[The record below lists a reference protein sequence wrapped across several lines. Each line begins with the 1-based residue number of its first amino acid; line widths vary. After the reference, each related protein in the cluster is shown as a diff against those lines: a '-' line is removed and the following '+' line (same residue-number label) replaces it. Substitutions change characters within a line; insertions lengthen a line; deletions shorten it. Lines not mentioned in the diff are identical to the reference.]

1 MPKCEVIA
9 IANQK
14 GGVGKTTTTF
24 NLGVALAHAGKRVL
38 LVDSDPQ
45 GDLTTYMGIHDPD
58 NIPVTL
64 STLMERS
71 IKDEDINSK
80 EAILKHDEGI
90 DLIPSNLELSS
101 MEVSLVNAMSR
112 EFTLRNCLSDIKDK
126 YDYVLID
133 CMPSLG
139 MITINALA
147 CADKVIIPVQSEF
160 LAEKGMSHLMNAVLK
175 VRKQIN
181 PNLKVGGIPL
191 TMVDGRTNLSKDI
204 ANELRSTYGT
214 VFKLYDNQIPRGVK
228 AAESSRMGESVLS
241 YDSSSKVAQSYI
253 DFAKEVLDYERK
265 EKIAKEIKKYELLLK
280 ESLNDY
286 KNGLLS
292 EEDFDTFNDDY
303 LFNLNKLRIEQ
314 EEICN
319 NDKLDLEWFNKFKK
333 YKKVES
339 ITRDILDS
347 LIEKILIYEDG
358 NIMIIFNFQNE
369 YDELIRYLNSH
380 DFVV

>member
-1 MPKCEVIA
+1 MEGGKKLKKCEVISV
-9 IANQK
+9 ANQK

-24 NLGVALAHAGKRVL
+24 NLGVALAKQGKKVL

-58 NIPVTL
+58 SIPVTL

-71 IKDEDINSK
+71 IKDEDINSH
-80 EAILKHDEGI
+80 EAIIKHDEGI

-112 EFTLRNCLSDIKDK
+112 EFTLRSCLNDIKDK

-147 CADKVIIPVQSEF
+147 CSDKVIIPVQSEF
-160 LAEKGMSHLMNAVLK
+160 LAAKGMSHLMNTVLK

-181 PNLKVGGIPL
+181 PNLKVGGILL

-204 ANELRSTYGT
+204 ANELRTTYGT

-241 YDSSSKVAQSYI
+241 YDSSGKVANSYI
-253 DFAKEVLDYERK
+253 NLAREVLENERK
-265 EKIAKEIKKYELLLK
+265 EK
-280 ESLNDY
+280 
-286 KNGLLS
+286 
-292 EEDFDTFNDDY
+292 
-303 LFNLNKLRIEQ
+303 
-314 EEICN
+314 
-319 NDKLDLEWFNKFKK
+319 
-333 YKKVES
+333 
-339 ITRDILDS
+339 TRNS
-347 LIEKILIYEDG
+347 DG
-358 NIMIIFNFQNE
+358 FQT
-369 YDELIRYLNSH
+369 R
-380 DFVV
+380 

>member
-58 NIPVTL
+58 NIPITL

-160 LAEKGMSHLMNAVLK
+160 LAAKGMSHLLNTVLK

-181 PNLKVGGIPL
+181 PNLKVGGILL

-265 EKIAKEIKKYELLLK
+265 EKTRN
-280 ESLNDY
+280 SD
-286 KNGLLS
+286 GLQA
-292 EEDFDTFNDDY
+292 
-303 LFNLNKLRIEQ
+303 R
-314 EEICN
+314 
-319 NDKLDLEWFNKFKK
+319 
-333 YKKVES
+333 
-339 ITRDILDS
+339 
-347 LIEKILIYEDG
+347 
-358 NIMIIFNFQNE
+358 
-369 YDELIRYLNSH
+369 
-380 DFVV
+380 

>member
-14 GGVGKTTTTF
+14 GEVGKTTTTF
-24 NLGVALAHAGKRVL
+24 NLEVALAHAGKRIL

-45 GDLTTYMGIHDPD
+45 GDLTTYIGIHDPD

-160 LAEKGMSHLMNAVLK
+160 LAEKGMSHLMNTVLK

-181 PNLKVGGIPL
+181 PNLKVGGILL

-280 ESLNDY
+280 
-286 KNGLLS
+286 
-292 EEDFDTFNDDY
+292 
-303 LFNLNKLRIEQ
+303 
-314 EEICN
+314 
-319 NDKLDLEWFNKFKK
+319 
-333 YKKVES
+333 
-339 ITRDILDS
+339 
-347 LIEKILIYEDG
+347 
-358 NIMIIFNFQNE
+358 
-369 YDELIRYLNSH
+369 
-380 DFVV
+380 

>member
-58 NIPVTL
+58 NIPITL

-160 LAEKGMSHLMNAVLK
+160 LAAKGMSHLMNTVLK

-181 PNLKVGGIPL
+181 PNLKVGGILL

-265 EKIAKEIKKYELLLK
+265 EKTRN
-280 ESLNDY
+280 SD
-286 KNGLLS
+286 GLQA
-292 EEDFDTFNDDY
+292 
-303 LFNLNKLRIEQ
+303 R
-314 EEICN
+314 
-319 NDKLDLEWFNKFKK
+319 
-333 YKKVES
+333 
-339 ITRDILDS
+339 
-347 LIEKILIYEDG
+347 
-358 NIMIIFNFQNE
+358 
-369 YDELIRYLNSH
+369 
-380 DFVV
+380 

>member
-160 LAEKGMSHLMNAVLK
+160 LAAKGMSHLMNTVLK

-181 PNLKVGGIPL
+181 PNLKVGGILL

-241 YDSSSKVAQSYI
+241 YDSTSKVAQSYI

-265 EKIAKEIKKYELLLK
+265 EK
-280 ESLNDY
+280 
-286 KNGLLS
+286 
-292 EEDFDTFNDDY
+292 
-303 LFNLNKLRIEQ
+303 
-314 EEICN
+314 
-319 NDKLDLEWFNKFKK
+319 
-333 YKKVES
+333 
-339 ITRDILDS
+339 TR
-347 LIEKILIYEDG
+347 
-358 NIMIIFNFQNE
+358 
-369 YDELIRYLNSH
+369 NS
-380 DFVV
+380 DVLQAR

>member
-24 NLGVALAHAGKRVL
+24 NLEVALAHAGKRIL

-45 GDLTTYMGIHDPD
+45 GDLTTYIGIHDPD

-160 LAEKGMSHLMNAVLK
+160 LAEKGMSHLMNTVLK

-181 PNLKVGGIPL
+181 PNLKVGGILL

-204 ANELRSTYGT
+204 ANELRSAYGT

-280 ESLNDY
+280 
-286 KNGLLS
+286 
-292 EEDFDTFNDDY
+292 
-303 LFNLNKLRIEQ
+303 
-314 EEICN
+314 
-319 NDKLDLEWFNKFKK
+319 
-333 YKKVES
+333 
-339 ITRDILDS
+339 
-347 LIEKILIYEDG
+347 
-358 NIMIIFNFQNE
+358 
-369 YDELIRYLNSH
+369 
-380 DFVV
+380 

>member
-160 LAEKGMSHLMNAVLK
+160 LAAKGMSHLMNTVLK

-181 PNLKVGGIPL
+181 PNLKVGGILL

-204 ANELRSTYGT
+204 ASELRSTYGT

-241 YDSSSKVAQSYI
+241 YDSSSKVAQSYK

-265 EKIAKEIKKYELLLK
+265 EKTRN
-280 ESLNDY
+280 SD
-286 KNGLLS
+286 GLQA
-292 EEDFDTFNDDY
+292 
-303 LFNLNKLRIEQ
+303 R
-314 EEICN
+314 
-319 NDKLDLEWFNKFKK
+319 
-333 YKKVES
+333 
-339 ITRDILDS
+339 
-347 LIEKILIYEDG
+347 
-358 NIMIIFNFQNE
+358 
-369 YDELIRYLNSH
+369 
-380 DFVV
+380 

>member
-24 NLGVALAHAGKRVL
+24 NLGVALANQGKKVL
-38 LVDSDPQ
+38 LIDADPQ
-45 GDLTTYMGIHDPD
+45 GDLTTYMGIHDVD

-71 IKDEDINSK
+71 IKDDEINSK
-80 EAILKHDEGI
+80 EALLSHEEGL

-112 EFTLRNCLSDIKDK
+112 EYTLRNCISDLKDK
-126 YDYVLID
+126 YDYMLID

-147 CADKVIIPVQSEF
+147 SADKVIIPVQSEF
-160 LAEKGMSHLMNAVLK
+160 LAAKGMSHLMNTVLK

-181 PNLKVGGIPL
+181 PELKVGGILL

-204 ANELRSTYGT
+204 ARELRETYGT
-214 VFKLYDNQIPRGVK
+214 VFKLYDTQIPRGVK
-228 AAESSRMGESVLS
+228 AAESSRQGESILS
-241 YDSSSKVAQSYI
+241 YDKTSKVAQSYI

-265 EKIAKEIKKYELLLK
+265 EK
-280 ESLNDY
+280 
-286 KNGLLS
+286 
-292 EEDFDTFNDDY
+292 
-303 LFNLNKLRIEQ
+303 
-314 EEICN
+314 
-319 NDKLDLEWFNKFKK
+319 
-333 YKKVES
+333 
-339 ITRDILDS
+339 TR
-347 LIEKILIYEDG
+347 
-358 NIMIIFNFQNE
+358 
-369 YDELIRYLNSH
+369 NSNTIQ
-380 DFVV
+380 VR

>member
-71 IKDEDINSK
+71 IKDENINSK

-160 LAEKGMSHLMNAVLK
+160 LAAKGMSHLLNTVLK

-181 PNLKVGGIPL
+181 PNLKVGGILL

-241 YDSSSKVAQSYI
+241 YDSTSKVAQSYI

-265 EKIAKEIKKYELLLK
+265 EKTRN
-280 ESLNDY
+280 SD
-286 KNGLLS
+286 GLQA
-292 EEDFDTFNDDY
+292 
-303 LFNLNKLRIEQ
+303 R
-314 EEICN
+314 
-319 NDKLDLEWFNKFKK
+319 
-333 YKKVES
+333 
-339 ITRDILDS
+339 
-347 LIEKILIYEDG
+347 
-358 NIMIIFNFQNE
+358 
-369 YDELIRYLNSH
+369 
-380 DFVV
+380 

>member
-160 LAEKGMSHLMNAVLK
+160 LAAKGMSHLMNTVLK

-181 PNLKVGGIPL
+181 PNLKVGGILL

-204 ANELRSTYGT
+204 ASELSTYGT

-265 EKIAKEIKKYELLLK
+265 EKTRN
-280 ESLNDY
+280 SD
-286 KNGLLS
+286 GLQA
-292 EEDFDTFNDDY
+292 
-303 LFNLNKLRIEQ
+303 R
-314 EEICN
+314 
-319 NDKLDLEWFNKFKK
+319 
-333 YKKVES
+333 
-339 ITRDILDS
+339 
-347 LIEKILIYEDG
+347 
-358 NIMIIFNFQNE
+358 
-369 YDELIRYLNSH
+369 
-380 DFVV
+380 

>member
-24 NLGVALAHAGKRVL
+24 NLEVALAHAGKRIL

-45 GDLTTYMGIHDPD
+45 GDLTTYIGIHDPD

-160 LAEKGMSHLMNAVLK
+160 LAEKGMSHLMNTVLK

-181 PNLKVGGIPL
+181 PNLKVGGILL

-253 DFAKEVLDYERK
+253 DFAKEVLGYERK
-265 EKIAKEIKKYELLLK
+265 EKTRN
-280 ESLNDY
+280 SD
-286 KNGLLS
+286 GLQA
-292 EEDFDTFNDDY
+292 
-303 LFNLNKLRIEQ
+303 R
-314 EEICN
+314 
-319 NDKLDLEWFNKFKK
+319 
-333 YKKVES
+333 
-339 ITRDILDS
+339 
-347 LIEKILIYEDG
+347 
-358 NIMIIFNFQNE
+358 
-369 YDELIRYLNSH
+369 
-380 DFVV
+380 

>member
-160 LAEKGMSHLMNAVLK
+160 LAAKGMSHLMNTVLK

-181 PNLKVGGIPL
+181 PNLKVGGILL

-204 ANELRSTYGT
+204 ASELRSTYGT

-265 EKIAKEIKKYELLLK
+265 EKTRN
-280 ESLNDY
+280 SD
-286 KNGLLS
+286 GLQG
-292 EEDFDTFNDDY
+292 
-303 LFNLNKLRIEQ
+303 R
-314 EEICN
+314 
-319 NDKLDLEWFNKFKK
+319 
-333 YKKVES
+333 
-339 ITRDILDS
+339 
-347 LIEKILIYEDG
+347 
-358 NIMIIFNFQNE
+358 
-369 YDELIRYLNSH
+369 
-380 DFVV
+380 

>member
-24 NLGVALAHAGKRVL
+24 NLEVALAHAGKRIL

-45 GDLTTYMGIHDPD
+45 GDLTTYMGIHDLD

-160 LAEKGMSHLMNAVLK
+160 LAEKGMSHLMNTVLK

-181 PNLKVGGIPL
+181 PNLKVGGILL

-265 EKIAKEIKKYELLLK
+265 EKTRN
-280 ESLNDY
+280 SD
-286 KNGLLS
+286 GLQA
-292 EEDFDTFNDDY
+292 
-303 LFNLNKLRIEQ
+303 R
-314 EEICN
+314 
-319 NDKLDLEWFNKFKK
+319 
-333 YKKVES
+333 
-339 ITRDILDS
+339 
-347 LIEKILIYEDG
+347 
-358 NIMIIFNFQNE
+358 
-369 YDELIRYLNSH
+369 
-380 DFVV
+380 

>member
-1 MPKCEVIA
+1 MPKCEVVA

-38 LVDSDPQ
+38 LIDFDPQ

-160 LAEKGMSHLMNAVLK
+160 LAAKGMSHLMNTVLK

-181 PNLKVGGIPL
+181 PNLKVGGILL

-265 EKIAKEIKKYELLLK
+265 EKTRY
-280 ESLNDY
+280 SD
-286 KNGLLS
+286 GLQA
-292 EEDFDTFNDDY
+292 
-303 LFNLNKLRIEQ
+303 R
-314 EEICN
+314 
-319 NDKLDLEWFNKFKK
+319 
-333 YKKVES
+333 
-339 ITRDILDS
+339 
-347 LIEKILIYEDG
+347 
-358 NIMIIFNFQNE
+358 
-369 YDELIRYLNSH
+369 
-380 DFVV
+380 